1 MLVFRLRKTTK
12 NVYQFLVKLRK
23 SWNVG
28 EFTKLVP
35 ETESQNSE
43 DHELFWSHEMQ
54 GSPVPT

>member
-1 MLVFRLRKTTK
+1 MLCK
-12 NVYQFLVKLRK
+12 NSEKNWQLRK

-43 DHELFWSHEMQ
+43 DHELFWNHEMQ
-54 GSPVPT
+54 GSPVP